1 MPYLFF
7 RLIILMVFFEGFL
20 ILLYG
25 GLEIEQLID
34 VGEA

>member
-1 MPYLFF
+1 
-7 RLIILMVFFEGFL
+7 MVFFEGFL

-25 GLEIEQLID
+25 GLEIEQASD